1 MSLLISFVNVLF
13 WLLNLAIFVRVVL
26 SWLNPN
32 PYNPNP
38 LVSLVYQ
45 ITDPVL
51 EPLRRIVP
59 MIGPLDITPIVALF
73 LLSMLQQII
82 LRFLYAVAR

>member
-13 WLLNLAIFVRVVL
+13 WLMNLAVFLRVVL

-38 LVSLVYQ
+38 LVSLIYQ
-45 ITDPVL
+45 ITNPIL

-59 MIGPLDITPIVALF
+59 MVGPLDITPIVALF
-73 LLSMLQQII
+73 LLAMLQRII
-82 LRFLYAVAR
+82 LSLLTAAAY

>member
-13 WLLNLAIFVRVVL
+13 WLMNLAIFLRVVL

-38 LVSLVYQ
+38 LVSLIYQ
-45 ITDPVL
+45 ITNPIL

-59 MIGPLDITPIVALF
+59 MVGPLDITPIVALF
-73 LLSMLQQII
+73 LLAMLQRII
-82 LRFLYAVAR
+82 LSLLTAAAY

>member
-1 MSLLISFVNVLF
+1 MSLLINFINVLF
-13 WLLNLAIFVRVVL
+13 WLMNLAIFLRVVL

-38 LVSLVYQ
+38 LVSLIYQ
-45 ITDPVL
+45 ITNPIL

-59 MIGPLDITPIVALF
+59 MVGPLDITPIVALF
-73 LLSMLQQII
+73 LLAMLQRII
-82 LRFLYAVAR
+82 LALLTAAAY